1 MACEQTFDL
10 FKRLKHVV
18 KHKISKYKFSSSFI
32 SSKMAVNIPE
42 TALKRIVVIG
52 AGFGGLKLAQ
62 KLMGQGYQVV
72 LIDKNNYH
80 QFQPLFYQVA
90 SSGIE
95 PSSILFP
102 LRKIFQKRKD
112 MYIRVAEVFSVDSD
126 KKELTTSLGT
136 VWYDILVIGTGVN
149 SNFFGMK
156 SMEEYAVPMKSVSEA
171 MALRNR
177 LLLSF
182 EKAVTLRDQNEK
194 KALLNIVVVGG
205 GPTGVEVAGAIAEM
219 KNFVLP
225 KDYPDQNFD
234 LMQINLIEGSDALLN
249 GMSEH
254 ASKKA
259 IFYLKRLGIN
269 VFLNTRVTDY
279 DGNTL
284 SFADGENLHTKT
296 VIWAAGIIGQL
307 PSGFA
312 KENIGRGNRLLV
324 DEFNKVNGF
333 DDIYAIG
340 DASLMTVPEYPN
352 GHPQVAQVAIQQG
365 RNLAN
370 NLIGFLH
377 NSQPRPFKY
386 IDKGSLATIGRNRAV
401 ADLPFLKFS
410 GFIAWLTWMFV
421 HLMAIVGVKNRLV
434 IFINWMW
441 SYMTYDQS
449 LRLILWA
456 SRKTPTIQATPEN
469 NFHKIQ

>member
-1 MACEQTFDL
+1 
-10 FKRLKHVV
+10 
-18 KHKISKYKFSSSFI
+18 
-32 SSKMAVNIPE
+32 MAVNIPE
-42 TALKRIVVIG
+42 TALKRIVIIG

-62 KLMGQGYQVV
+62 NLMGKGYQVV

-90 SSGIE
+90 TSGIE

-102 LRKIFQKRKD
+102 LRKIFQKRTD
-112 MYIRVAEVFSVDSD
+112 MYIRVAEVFSVNPD
-126 KKELTTSLGT
+126 KKILSTSLGT
-136 VWYDILVIGTGVN
+136 VWYDYLVIGTGVN

-156 SMEEYAVPMKSVSEA
+156 NMEEFAIPMKSVSEA

-177 LLLSF
+177 LLSSF

-234 LMQINLIEGSDALLN
+234 LMKINLIEGSGKLLG

-254 ASKKA
+254 ASQKA
-259 IFYLKRLGIN
+259 LFYLERLGIN
-269 VFLNTRVTDY
+269 VKLNTRVTDY
-279 DGNTL
+279 DGNLL
-284 SFADGENLHTKT
+284 SMHEEEPIHTKT
-296 VIWAAGIIGQL
+296 VIWAAGI
-307 PSGFA
+307 SGEVPEGFPA
-312 KENIGRGNRLLV
+312 ETIGRGKRLNV
-324 DEFNKVNGF
+324 DEFNKLDGF
-333 DDIYAIG
+333 EDIYAIG
-340 DASLMTVPEYPN
+340 DVALMITSDHPH

-370 NLIGFLH
+370 NFIGMLS
-377 NSQPRPFKY
+377 NSHQKKFKY
-386 IDKGSLATIGRNRAV
+386 KDRGSMATIGRNRAV
-401 ADLPFLKFS
+401 ADLPFVKFS

-421 HLMAIVGVKNRLV
+421 HLMAIVGVKNRLL

-441 SYMTYDQS
+441 NYMTYDQS

-456 SRKTPTIQATPEN
+456 SRKTPTVQPQLTE
-469 NFHKIQ
+469 QEEL